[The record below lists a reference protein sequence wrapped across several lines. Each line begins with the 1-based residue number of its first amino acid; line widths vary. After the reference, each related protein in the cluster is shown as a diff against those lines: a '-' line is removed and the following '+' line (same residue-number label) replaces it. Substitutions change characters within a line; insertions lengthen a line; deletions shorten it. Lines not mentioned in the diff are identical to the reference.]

1 MLFRRDS
8 WRFLGYARNDRNPLF
23 FDFLEMILEESVF
36 ASAGAGEAAVQPFS
50 ALADPSDLTGGDPG
64 HQSVIFYVAGDY
76 GTRCYEGAAANCV
89 AADHRAVR
97 AQGRALAYARTQI
110 DSVRRKVRAGRIH
123 VSENAR
129 RAAKYVVFQLN
140 AFIYRDVVLYSD
152 SVTDPDIASN
162 VHVLP

>member
-1 MLFRRDS
+1 
-8 WRFLGYARNDRNPLF
+8 
-23 FDFLEMILEESVF
+23 MILDKPVF
-36 ASAGAGEAAVQPFS
+36 ASAGAGEAAVQPFP

-89 AADHRAVR
+89 SADHRAVR
-97 AQGRALAYARTQI
+97 AQGRALAYARTRI
-110 DSVRRKVRAGRIH
+110 DSVHRKVRAGRIH

-152 SVTDPDIASN
+152 SVTNPDIASN

>member
-1 MLFRRDS
+1 MVLDK
-8 WRFLGYARNDRNPLF
+8 P
-23 FDFLEMILEESVF
+23 VF
-36 ASAGAGEAAVQPFS
+36 APARAGKRAVKLLS

-76 GTRCYEGAAANCV
+76 GTRCYEGAAAYGM

-97 AQGRALAYARTQI
+97 AQGRALAYARTRI

-129 RAAKYVVFQLN
+129 KYCAYLQSLF
-140 AFIYRDVVLYSD
+140 FLY
-152 SVTDPDIASN
+152 
-162 VHVLP
+162 